1 MQLFIECYPCILR
14 QVINTAKLLDLNDKQ
29 IKSIL
34 DKTME
39 YLLESKQ
46 DTMPLHIVVWIYNFI
61 NEKFYNSSG
70 NFDPYKDLKYSS
82 NLLALKSLKKL
93 EDIVDNSAYHLE
105 TALHTAAA
113 GNIIDFGA
121 REHSSIDIK
130 HEIDNIAN
138 LNFSIYDYKK
148 LFKKLKK
155 AETLLYI
162 GDNAGEIVFDKVLIR
177 EIKKEFSK
185 IDIVFAVRDR
195 PIINDATIEDA
206 SFVGL
211 EEEVI
216 VVSSGSVYP
225 GTILDETNEKFKGL
239 FKTADVI
246 IAKGQ
251 GNFESLSDV
260 KSENLFFL
268 FRVKCDRV
276 ADIVG
281 AKNGDLILFK
291 KNTGF

>member
-61 NEKFYNSSG
+61 HEKLYDSNNS
-70 NFDPYKDLKYSS
+70 FDPYKVLKHDT
-82 NLLALKSLKKL
+82 NLLALKYFNKVEGIVKNSSSPL
-93 EDIVDNSAYHLE
+93 EMAISFA
-105 TALHTAAA
+105 TM

-121 REHSSIDIK
+121 KDHGSIDINN
-130 HEIDNIAN
+130 EIDNIDN
-138 LNFSIYDYKK
+138 LNFSIYHYDK
-148 LFKKLKK
+148 LFEKLKK

-225 GTILDETNEKFKGL
+225 GTILDEANEKFKEL

-260 KSENLFFL
+260 KSKNLFFL

-291 KNTGF
+291 KNNGF